1 MCICLNPSYQCQM
14 PTLTR
19 GHLGP
24 NLDFEVNCN
33 ISFELYYKIFRQD
46 LCRSNDTT
54 GLVMF
59 TFTIIYLI
67 TTLGCMCL
75 LLCMGFT
82 WIPSVYKLFSCG
94 APQLE
99 GFSVSQSNCMEAS
112 MDWLHVLLHK
122 RNRSAGCLKCLTRP
136 LPPYQCCCCF
146 FIIYH
151 HLSFQVRW
159 YPGRGCIG
167 RLGQQHEAISWLHV
181 ASPLYKWNI
190 DP

>member
-1 MCICLNPSYQCQM
+1 MNWGK
-14 PTLTR
+14 LTIFNWVYWR
-19 GHLGP
+19 SIGLSLTSVGKLGSMS
-24 NLDFEVNCN
+24 LVS
-33 ISFELYYKIFRQD
+33 IL
-46 LCRSNDTT
+46 SNTIRHCS
-54 GLVMF
+54 LLSLFMF
-59 TFTIIYLI
+59 TFTLIYFS

-75 LLCMGFT
+75 FLSMGFI

-99 GFSVSQSNCMEAS
+99 GFFVSQSNCMVAS
-112 MDWLHVLLHK
+112 MDWLHVLLYK
-122 RNRSAGCLKCLTRP
+122 RNRSAGCLKWLTRP
-136 LPPYQCCCCF
+136 LPPYQCCCF

-151 HLSFQVRW
+151 HLSLQVRW

-181 ASPLYKWNI
+181 ASPLCKWNI